1 ITMCTRGVSRSMIFP
16 LPSSPHCRPTTA
28 TTAIMSSPFILA
40 DACQLSVCTSLPRC
54 FCSLLDLR
62 NRRIHIVHDVG
73 KCETLC
79 GTRDDIMQDRLII
92 RQRGEAHQ

>member
-1 ITMCTRGVSRSMIFP
+1 MTMCTRGVSRSMIFP

-40 DACQLSVCTSLPRC
+40 DSWPAVRTT
-54 FCSLLDLR
+54 LLLWLGGLLHPR
-62 NRRIHIVHDVG
+62 NRRIHIVHHVG
-73 KCETLC
+73 KCEALC
-79 GTRDDIMQDRLII
+79 GACDHVMQDRLSI